1 MRLYKKIKSLG
12 TGVTA
17 SQKNKGILLIN
28 PTTTSNAL
36 FNVNIIN
43 VDNTV
48 TALNLTVGQVGGNF
62 LTISTNPNYALI
74 PFRISSW
81 TDTDSTGIIGY
92 ELF

>member
-17 SQKNKGILLIN
+17 SKKNKGILLIN
-28 PTTTSNAL
+28 PTATDNAA
-36 FNVNIIN
+36 FSINIIN

-48 TALNLTVGQVGGNF
+48 TALNLTVGQVGGIF
-62 LTISTNPNYALI
+62 VTISTNPNYALI

-81 TDTDSTGIIGY
+81 TDTNATGLIGY